1 MNLQPHESDLVGRWE
16 LKDGKMV
23 ANATSRRIEWL
34 IENQLAELGSDAS
47 GWDVLYRDPS
57 DGRLWEL
64 TYPQSD
70 SHGGGPP
77 RLTCIDSGEVQRKYG
92 HLKIAG

>member
-1 MNLQPHESDLVGRWE
+1 MNLQAHESDLVGAWA
-16 LKDGKMV
+16 LKDGKMM
-23 ANATSRRIEWL
+23 ANATARRIQWL
-34 IENQLAELGSDAS
+34 IEHQLVELGADSS
-47 GWDVLYRDPS
+47 GWDALYRDPS

-92 HLKIAG
+92 HLKLAG

>member
-1 MNLQPHESDLVGRWE
+1 MNLQPHESDLVGRSE

-23 ANATSRRIEWL
+23 ASATSRRIQWL
-34 IENQLAELGSDAS
+34 VANQLVELGSDAS

-77 RLTCIDSGEVQRKYG
+77 RLTCIGSGEVQRKYG